1 MNRITSIIKVLFGY
15 TILVGS
21 CFILLFATARQA
33 SATESGR
40 TFATPEEAVAALTAA
55 VDAKDHDALKLIFG
69 PAEKDIK
76 NPDPVQAAND
86 FAAFA
91 ATLATT
97 NRIVQESE
105 TKCVIEIGTDFW
117 PFPIPLVKQGGGW
130 FFDTEAGKEEIL
142 NRRIGR
148 NELSTL
154 AVVRAYVAAQR
165 EYASLDRNGDEVLQ
179 YAQKFRSSPGT
190 KDGLYWP
197 PDLDG
202 EISPLGPLVAEAQGE
217 GYLRSNAV
225 DVATQPYHGSYFKIL
240 TRQGSH
246 APGGKYS
253 YIINGNMI
261 GGFALVAWPARY
273 GESGVMTFIV
283 NQQGR
288 VYQKDLGPHTGK
300 LAPALKEYDPDY
312 TWRISPD

>member
-1 MNRITSIIKVLFGY
+1 MNRITSIIKISFGHSVLIGW
-15 TILVGS
+15 S
-21 CFILLFATARQA
+21 FILLLAMA
-33 SATESGR
+33 SQTSAENGR
-40 TFATPEEAVAALTAA
+40 TFASPEEAVSVLTTA
-55 VDAKDHDALKLIFG
+55 VEAKDHDALRVIFG
-69 PAEKDIK
+69 PAEKEIK
-76 NPDPVQAAND
+76 NPDPVQAANEFTS
-86 FAAFA
+86 FAAA
-91 ATLATT
+91 LSET
-97 NRIVQESE
+97 NRVVRESD
-105 TKCVIEIGTDFW
+105 TKYVVEIGNDFW
-117 PFPIPLVKQGGGW
+117 PFPIPLVKQDERW
-130 FFDTEAGKEEIL
+130 FFDTNAGKEEIL

-154 AVVRAYVAAQR
+154 KVVRAYVAAQR

-179 YAQKFRSSPGT
+179 YARKFISSPGT

-202 EISPLGPLVAEAQGE
+202 EISPLGPLVAHAQGE
-217 GYLRSNAV
+217 GYMQSNDVKAV
-225 DVATQPYHGSYFKIL
+225 TEPYHGYYFKIL
-240 TRQGSH
+240 TGQGRH

-273 GESGVMTFIV
+273 GESGVMTLIV

-288 VYQKDLGPHTGK
+288 VYQRDLGPHTGK
-300 LAPALKEYDPDY
+300 LAPALKEYDPDP